1 MDAANRLLRRLP
13 VWAVYLLGALPAPW
27 LFYQGLTGGL
37 GVEPIKALEHEY
49 GELALQLMI
58 LTLAVSPLRRRAGLN
73 LMKFRRAIGLLCFFY
88 VLCHLLVW
96 LVLDV
101 QILGQ
106 IIADIAK
113 RPYITIGMAAFVLM
127 LPLALSSN
135 NLSVRALGRT
145 WTRLHRLT
153 YAAAL
158 LGSLHF
164 EMLSKGF
171 QIEPLIYL
179 GLTVLLLAMRLP
191 VLKRARHPASSG
203 TPGRT

>member
-58 LTLAVSPLRRRAGLN
+58 LTLAVSPLRRVIGLN

-106 IIADIAK
+106 IIVDIAK

-135 NLSVRALGRT
+135 NLSVWTLGRT

-164 EMLSKGF
+164 VMLSKGF

-179 GLTVLLLAMRLP
+179 GLTMLLLAVRLP
-191 VLKRARHPASSG
+191 VLRRSRHPASSG
-203 TPGRT
+203 TPSRT